1 MSACI
6 RKCLLLDQQNVCW
19 TKPKTAEK
27 QTFSGEASTCAFHC
41 RYIHIV
47 NTRYIPDLILFFSKW
62 PRLNRVNYGPK
73 PKSLRWKMST
83 CGDGNF
89 PLCRFF
95 DEIFFSQR
103 IYFQALQKKLFSS
116 SSFSQS
122 HSLSVI
128 FWLALSNANC
138 SFLPTQRS
146 YCFALILQ
154 ERSPKLFLWIYTLLR
169 RRCCCCYRVSVCCV
183 MMFASIIFVNS
194 SFHCIYHF

>member
-6 RKCLLLDQQNVCW
+6 RKCLLLDQQIVCW

-41 RYIHIV
+41 RYIHMV
-47 NTRYIPDLILFFSKW
+47 NTRYIPDLIYFFSKW

-95 DEIFFSQR
+95 DEIFFRGFIFSL
-103 IYFQALQKKLFSS
+103 FQKNFF

-122 HSLSVI
+122 HSLASSLKCKLLFSSHTKVLLFRPHI
-128 FWLALSNANC
+128 TRKKPKTFSMN
-138 SFLPTQRS
+138 
-146 YCFALILQ
+146 IL
-154 ERSPKLFLWIYTLLR
+154 Y
-169 RRCCCCYRVSVCCV
+169 
-183 MMFASIIFVNS
+183 
-194 SFHCIYHF
+194 